1 MQITKKYKAMQ
12 TTVEK
17 QKMEVLFEG
26 INSTIYLQKDN
37 KYGVPTILKVTKH
50 ERPTVEQIAIF
61 YNEYEISQS
70 LDIEGVRRVFE
81 KVEFKGSPALIFEYV
96 EGITLL
102 EAFQERGRGIKN
114 FLQLAVEVADILG
127 NVHQCGV
134 IHKDLNVRNI
144 LIQKPS
150 GKVKIIDFGIATR
163 FSLKAHDMGNPE
175 KLEGTLAYLSPE
187 QTGRMNR
194 IVDHRSDL
202 YSLGIIFYE
211 LLAGKLPF
219 ESQDAMELV
228 HAHLAQKPQ
237 PLTEID
243 SRIPPV
249 LSELVLKLLR
259 KNAEDRY
266 QSATGLR
273 IDLEECLRQWEG
285 EQRILSF
292 PLATRDFSGK
302 LQIPQKLYG
311 REQETNDLLRAFDRI
326 CQGPTELWLVSG
338 YSGVGKSALI
348 HELHKPITE
357 KRGYFIEGKFDQ
369 FQKSVPYYAWIQA
382 FKSWVNQILSESSDR
397 LRFWRNKILKAV
409 GGNGKILTDVIPSLE
424 FVIGVQ
430 TVVPELGATEAQ
442 NRFNYVFQSFVNI
455 ISKKDHPVVLFID
468 DWQWADT
475 ASLELLK
482 IILENYEQDYLLLLG
497 AYRSNEVTETH
508 SLALAIEEMERQ
520 SIQVNNIQLK
530 NLENE
535 DVLALL
541 KDTLHPTD
549 QPINDLASLVY
560 TKTQGN
566 PFFVN
571 QMLKS
576 LYEDDLLHFD
586 WEVTGWIWDMD
597 RLNTV
602 SITDNVVE
610 LMTTK
615 VQKLP
620 IHTQDVLKLA
630 ACIGN
635 RFNINIL
642 TPVYEDVF
650 HESARHALSSLE
662 PALLEGMLIPLRESY
677 QFAHDRI
684 QQAVYAMLSETERE
698 SVHLQIGR
706 VLLKHTPKAQFEEYL
721 FDIVHHW
728 NEGIELV
735 QNEEDRHFLARLN
748 AEAGKKARISAAY
761 TPAYTYFLT
770 AVSLLPTDIWE
781 ADYDFAL
788 EVYSGMLQVAFLYGE
803 LDKAQYY
810 IDIVI
815 EKAKTVLDKMPA
827 YEIVMQY
834 HISQGDNQHA
844 IEAGL
849 EVLAL
854 LNVTLARYP
863 LPDINVADLYNL
875 PDIHDMERK
884 AAMEIMDS
892 IITPAWASN
901 PDLFRKITYT
911 MVNISVAY
919 GNCPS
924 ACVGYAF
931 YGGLL
936 CGALDDIELGYKFGK
951 LAVSL
956 LDKYDA
962 RFFKA
967 KVENLYLSTVMHWK
981 EPLRDTRKRYFDAV
995 QIGLETGE
1003 IEFACYNITEGN
1015 LYQFL
1020 MGLPL
1025 DALATKF
1032 AKERNLIIQH
1042 KQEFHEN
1049 YMASFQQLMA
1059 ELMSTNPEKPTTLVG
1074 EFFNEHTSL
1083 PSFIAEKQLTLS
1095 FIAYQAKYLMAY
1107 LFKDFETAYAYVLEA
1122 EHYKEG
1128 VTGMAQMP
1136 FHAFLSA
1143 LIMIGIFPEK
1153 TSEEEKLHL
1162 LTEIDR
1168 NLKDLKKWGKT
1179 SPANYQ
1185 HLADLVE
1192 AEFYR
1197 LSGMNV
1203 KAMDLYDAAI
1213 DAARIE
1219 RFLWVDALANE
1230 LASEFYFAQGKEKI
1244 GKAYLQD
1251 AAHRYQLWGAE
1262 RKLIDLEQRFDK
1274 YLKARAAASNGL
1286 GTTTQ
1291 TIMSGG
1297 STTMS
1302 ASSSLDM
1309 NTIIKAS
1316 QTLSGEVKLEILL
1329 EKMMRIVIENAGA
1342 ERGLF
1347 VLPDEDGMWVIQ
1359 AECTADSEAVESM
1372 QAIPIE
1378 KANGITETPKL
1389 SSEAI
1394 YYVVRTRETLVL
1406 NDASNERSII
1416 GATYIQK
1423 VNPLSILCMPLMYQG
1438 RISGI
1443 LYLEN
1448 NLTTDA
1454 FTPNHLELLE
1464 ILASQIS
1471 ISVENALLYQNLE
1484 AKVNERTA
1492 EVILQKEIIEK
1503 KNEDI
1508 TSSINYAKRI
1518 QDASMPRLDKIKKML
1533 PKSFLFFKPR
1543 EIVSGDFYWCAQ
1555 TDPKPIYDELADF
1568 EENKQA
1574 VIGFEPAKTLI
1585 TAVDCTGHGVP
1596 GAFMSLIGNNL
1607 LNEIVI
1613 SKGITSPELILK
1625 ELHKGVR
1632 NALQQAESDNKDGM
1646 DMALCVVDEKNKIVE
1661 YAGAKN
1667 QLIYIKNGELH
1678 ELKADKLPIGGAQK
1692 EKERTFTKHTI
1703 SINTPTIFYVFSDG
1717 FQDQFGGPEGRKF
1730 MIKYMKE
1737 LLLEIHTKPM
1747 EEQRNLLK
1755 HAIEDWMLY
1764 HPHEPQRQIDD
1775 ILVIGFQV
1783 G

>member
-1 MQITKKYKAMQ
+1 MV

-17 QKMEVLFEG
+17 EKLKVLFEG
-26 INSTIYLQKDN
+26 VNSSIYLQEQSS
-37 KYGVPTILKVTKH
+37 YGVPTIMKVTKH
-50 ERPTVEQIAIF
+50 ERPTAEQIAIF
-61 YNEYEISQS
+61 YNEYEISKS
-70 LDIEGVRRVFE
+70 LDIEGVRKVFE
-81 KVEFKGSPALIFEYV
+81 KAEYQGSPALIFEYV
-96 EGITLL
+96 QGITLI
-102 EAFQERGRGIKN
+102 EAFQQRGRNLKT
-114 FLQLAVEVADILG
+114 FLELAVEVTNILSDI
-127 NVHQCGV
+127 HQCGI

-144 LIQKPS
+144 LIQQPS

-163 FSLKAHDMGNPE
+163 FSLKSYDMGNPE

-194 IVDHRSDL
+194 IVDYRADL

-211 LLAGKLPF
+211 LLAGRLPF

-237 PLTEID
+237 PLIEID
-243 SRIPPV
+243 SRIPPI
-249 LSELVLKLLR
+249 LSEIVLKLLR

-273 IDLEECLRQWEG
+273 IDLEECLRQWEEG
-285 EQRILSF
+285 QRILDF
-292 PLATRDFSGK
+292 TLAKRDFSGK

-311 REQETNDLLRAFDRI
+311 REEETNNLLRAFDRT

-382 FKSWVNQILSESSDR
+382 FKGWVNQVLSETSDR

-409 GGNGKILTDVIPSLE
+409 GGNGKILTDVVPAIELI
-424 FVIGVQ
+424 IGVQ
-430 TVVPELGATEAQ
+430 PVIPELGTTEAQ

-482 IILENYEQDYLLLLG
+482 IILENYEQDYLLVLG

-508 SLALAIEEMERQ
+508 PLALALEEMERE
-520 SIQVNNIQLK
+520 NIQINEIRLK
-530 NLENE
+530 NLES
-535 DVLALL
+535 DDISALL
-541 KDTLHPTD
+541 TDTL
-549 QPINDLASLVY
+549 QPANQSITQLSELLCV
-560 TKTQGN
+560 KTQGN

-576 LYEDDLLHFD
+576 FYEDDLLRFD
-586 WEVTGWIWDMD
+586 WNTTSWTWDMD
-597 RLNTV
+597 SLHAV

-620 IHTQDVLKLA
+620 SYTQDILKLA

-635 RFNINIL
+635 RFNMREL
-642 TPVYEDVF
+642 APVYEAFF
-650 HESARHALSSLE
+650 HDNTRQAKECLE
-662 PALLEGMLIPLRESY
+662 PALLEGMLFPLRSSY

-684 QQAVYAMLSETERE
+684 QQAVYSMLSDDDRKHI
-698 SVHLQIGR
+698 HLHIGR
-706 VLLKHTPKAQFEEYL
+706 VLTKHTPKTQLDEHL

-728 NEGIELV
+728 NESVELIYE
-735 QNEEDRHFLARLN
+735 EEDRAYLARLN
-748 AEAGKKARISAAY
+748 TDAGKKARASAAY
-761 TPAYTYFLT
+761 APAYTYLYT
-770 AVSLLPTDIWE
+770 AISLLPQNIWE
-781 ADYDFAL
+781 TSYDFAL
-788 EVYSGMLQVAFLYGE
+788 EVYSEMLNVAFLHGE
-803 LDKAQYY
+803 LETAQYY

-815 EKAKTVLDKMPA
+815 ENGKSIVDKMPA

-834 HISQGDNQHA
+834 HIAQGDNQRA

-854 LNVTLARYP
+854 LKITLSRYP
-863 LPDINVADLYNL
+863 LPDIIVEDLYTL
-875 PDIHDMERK
+875 PDIHDAERK

-901 PDLFRKITYT
+901 PELFRKITYT

-919 GNCPS
+919 GNSPS

-951 LAVSL
+951 LAVAL

-967 KVENLYLSTVMHWK
+967 KVENLYISTVMHWK
-981 EPLRDTRKRYFDAV
+981 EPLRDTRKRYFDAI

-1003 IEFACYNITEGN
+1003 IEFACYNITEGC

-1032 AKERNLIIQH
+1032 IKERSLIQQH
-1042 KQEFHEN
+1042 KQGFHEN

-1059 ELMSTNPEKPTTLVG
+1059 ELMSSNPEKPTALVG
-1074 EFFNEHTSL
+1074 AFFDENKQL
-1083 PSFIAEKQLTLS
+1083 PTFIKEGQLTLS

-1107 LFKDFETAYAYVLEA
+1107 LFKDYQKAYNYCTEA
-1122 EHYKEG
+1122 ERYKEG
-1128 VTGMAQMP
+1128 VVGMAQMP
-1136 FHAFLSA
+1136 FHSFLSA
-1143 LIMIGIFPEK
+1143 LIMVGLFPEV
-1153 TSEEEKLHL
+1153 TREEKQVL
-1162 LTEIDR
+1162 LTKIDEKIKELQR
-1168 NLKDLKKWGKT
+1168 WGKIN
-1179 SPANYQ
+1179 PANYQ
-1185 HLADLVE
+1185 HLADLAQ
-1192 AEFYR
+1192 AEFFR
-1197 LSGMNV
+1197 LSGMNN
-1203 KAMDLYDAAI
+1203 KAMDLYDASI
-1213 DAARIE
+1213 DAARVE
-1219 RFLWVDALANE
+1219 RFLWVEALGNE
-1230 LASEFYFAQGKEKI
+1230 LASDFYFAQGKEKI

-1262 RKLIDLEQRFDK
+1262 RKLIELEQRFDK
-1274 YLKARAAASNGL
+1274 YLKARPAANNGL
-1286 GTTTQ
+1286 ATTQ

-1297 STTMS
+1297 ATTMS

-1316 QTLSGEVKLEILL
+1316 QTLSGEVKLENLL

-1372 QAIPIE
+1372 KAIPIE
-1378 KANGITETPKL
+1378 KVNGMSEVPKL

-1394 YYVVRTRETLVL
+1394 YYAVRTRETLVI

-1416 GATYIQK
+1416 GSTYVIK
-1423 VNPLSILCMPLMYQG
+1423 VNPKSILCMPLLYQG

-1454 FTPNHLELLE
+1454 FTPNRLEVLE
-1464 ILASQIS
+1464 ILASQIT

-1484 AKVNERTA
+1484 AKVAERTA
-1492 EVILQKEIIEK
+1492 EVIASKAIIEK

-1518 QDASMPRLDKIKKML
+1518 QDASLPRMDKIKKML

-1543 EIVSGDFYWCAQ
+1543 EIVSGDFYWCMH
-1555 TDPKPIYDELADF
+1555 TEPKPIYDELAAF
-1568 EENKQA
+1568 EENRQA
-1574 VIGFEPAKTLI
+1574 VIGFEPAKILI
-1585 TAVDCTGHGVP
+1585 AAVDCTGHGVP

-1613 SKGITSPELILK
+1613 SKGITSPEIILK

-1646 DMALCVVDEKNKIVE
+1646 DMALCVIDEKNKIVE

-1667 QLIYIKNGELH
+1667 PLIYIQNGELH
-1678 ELKADKLPIGGAQK
+1678 EVKADKLPIGGSQK

-1703 SINTPTIFYVFSDG
+1703 NINTPTTFYVFSDG

-1730 MIKYMKE
+1730 MIKYMKT
-1737 LLLEIHTKPM
+1737 LLLEIHTRPM
-1747 EEQRNLLK
+1747 EEQRSLLA

-1775 ILVIGFQV
+1775 ILVIGFQIK
-1783 G
+1783 